1 MCKFMSLAH
10 AQVTVSRL
18 QQGPNENG
26 WPASSDPC
34 VCVCGCVC
42 VGRCVGV
49 EVGGVCIHVMIL
61 N

>member
-34 VCVCGCVC
+34 VCVCGCV
-42 VGRCVGV
+42 GV
-49 EVGGVCIHVMIL
+49 VVVGGVCIHVMI